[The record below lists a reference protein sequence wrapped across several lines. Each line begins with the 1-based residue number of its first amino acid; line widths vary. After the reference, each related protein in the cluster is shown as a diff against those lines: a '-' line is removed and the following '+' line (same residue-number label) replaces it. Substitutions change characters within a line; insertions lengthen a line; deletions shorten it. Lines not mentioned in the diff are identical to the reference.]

1 MDADVVNSMELE
13 NEYDAEFTLAE
24 ILEMEN
30 IYKEKGEKFINQQF
44 CEELATKFSSS
55 LYRHGK
61 SFIKGQQVHSW
72 FQDTIMARE
81 IKISSLKQQPE
92 KPIDKSA
99 TFGSV
104 SLYNK
109 RLGALMQK
117 RVQEYAFKSP
127 QKPIDERISDLSE
140 LVFEAKSA
148 KDFAWY
154 DVAAFINYRIT
165 SSAELEVRVRFAGFD
180 KDDDEWVNVKWGVR
194 QRSIPLEPSECDR
207 VKVGDLVLCFRVEEN
222 HEVYCD
228 AYVEEIERKSH
239 DSEDCKCSF
248 LVRYDYDDLEDKVQ
262 LSRLCCR
269 PT

>member
-1 MDADVVNSMELE
+1 
-13 NEYDAEFTLAE
+13 
-24 ILEMEN
+24 MEN
-30 IYKEKGEKFINQQF
+30 LYKEKGENLLNQQF

-55 LYRHGK
+55 VHRRGK
-61 SFIKGQQVHSW
+61 SFIKWQQVHAW
-72 FQDTIMARE
+72 FLDTKMERE
-81 IKISSLKQQPE
+81 IKISSLKQQPV
-92 KPIDKSA
+92 KSVGKSA
-99 TFGSV
+99 AVCSV

-109 RLGALMQK
+109 RLGALLQK
-117 RVQEYAFKSP
+117 RVQEYAFKRP
-127 QKPIDERISDLSE
+127 QKPIGERISELSD

-207 VKVGDLVLCFRVEEN
+207 INVGDLVLCFRVDE
-222 HEVYCD
+222 HHAVYCD

-239 DSEDCKCSF
+239 DVEDCNCTF
-248 LVRYDYDDLEDKVQ
+248 LVRYDYDDVEDKVQ
-262 LSRLCCR
+262 LNRLCCR